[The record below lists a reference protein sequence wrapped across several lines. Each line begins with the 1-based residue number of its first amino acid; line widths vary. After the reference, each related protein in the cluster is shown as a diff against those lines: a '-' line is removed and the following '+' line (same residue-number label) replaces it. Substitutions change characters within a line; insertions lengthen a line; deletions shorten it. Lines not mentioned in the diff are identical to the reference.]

1 MDTCPCG
8 SRVFP
13 DSLDQGRFM
22 SGQRVGYTR
31 VSSLDQNPVR
41 QLDGV
46 ALDRTFTDSAS
57 GRSTARLVQ

>member
-1 MDTCPCG
+1 
-8 SRVFP
+8 V
-13 DSLDQGRFM
+13 

-31 VSSLDQNPVR
+31 VSSLDQNPDR

-46 ALDRTFTDSAS
+46 ALDRVLADSAA

>member
-1 MDTCPCG
+1 
-8 SRVFP
+8 V
-13 DSLDQGRFM
+13 
-22 SGQRVGYTR
+22 SGQRVGYSR

-46 ALDRTFTDSAS
+46 TVDRAVIDSAS